1 MTFIDYIFV
10 ILFIVAITLVVMATL
25 AYRRSVK
32 LDAFV
37 KQYAYMKSRVI
48 TAADL
53 LNKQIISQEEYD
65 GVEFELLSFVN
76 TELPKLDKST
86 VISKTVGQAH
96 DRFIDFMKREGIAE

>member
-25 AYRRSVK
+25 DYRRSVK
-32 LDAFV
+32 VDDFV
-37 KQYAYMKSRVI
+37 KQYAYMRKRMM
-48 TAADL
+48 TAVDL
-53 LNKQIISQEEYD
+53 YNEQIISQEEYN
-65 GVEFELLSFVN
+65 GIESELLSFVN

-96 DRFIDFMKREGIAE
+96 DRFIDFMKREGIGD

>member
-10 ILFIVAITLVVMATL
+10 ILFIVAIALLVMATL
-25 AYRRSVK
+25 RYRRSVK
-32 LDAFV
+32 VDTFV
-37 KQYAYMKSRVI
+37 KQYVDMRYRIM

-53 LNKQIISQEEYD
+53 RNNQILSQEEYE

-96 DRFIDFMKREGIAE
+96 DRFIDFMKREGIGD